1 MKNIPSLFKHLAFP
15 VCLLLAPAAC
25 TNLEEDL
32 YDRVTPDT
40 FFKTEKDFAA
50 AIGGAYT
57 QLYLLGSHG
66 GYFSIQEI
74 SSDEV
79 IIPQRG
85 GDWGNDEW
93 FRAHRHEMTPYNPG
107 VNSAWNNLYAGVLS
121 CNRLIYQFEQLKKE
135 DSGVPVNLDAY
146 IAEIRALRALFYYFL
161 LDSFGNIP
169 IVTNFTDDNYI
180 ASTIPRAQVF
190 DFVEQE
196 LTAVLPLLNKTV
208 DATTYGKMNYY
219 AAKALQAKL
228 YLNAGVYTG
237 TPRLDDCL
245 AACDEIINAGHF
257 ALEGQYH
264 DNFRTN
270 NQGSSEFIFAV
281 PFDENFAKGFN
292 LHMMT
297 LHYASQAT
305 YNLQQ
310 QPWNGYCS
318 LQEFYDMHED
328 ADVRKKNFIAGPQF
342 AADGVTPLLDQAAEP
357 DDPDGPQVNH
367 TPEINTINTGAL
379 RQAGVRIGKYEFKSG
394 ATPDL
399 DNDMPVFRY
408 ADILLTKAE
417 ALWRKDNNS
426 TQALDL
432 VNQVRNRAFEPDQ
445 PFTTL
450 TAENLLA
457 ERGREMF
464 YEGVRRQDQI
474 RFGVYGNPTE
484 FMPGSAPCKELW
496 PIPSTQFLFGV
507 NLQQNPCY

>member
-1 MKNIPSLFKHLAFP
+1 MHNFKYLA
-15 VCLLLAPAAC
+15 LLACLFLAPGSC

-32 YDRVTPDT
+32 YDRATPDT

-50 AIGGAYT
+50 AIGSAYT
-57 QLYLLGSHG
+57 NLYILGSHG
-66 GYFSIQEI
+66 GYFSLQEI

-79 IIPQRG
+79 VSPVRG
-85 GDWGNDEW
+85 SDWGNDHW
-93 FRAHRHEMTPYNPG
+93 WRAHEHKIKPNDPG
-107 VNSAWNNLYAGVLS
+107 VNSAWQSLYSGVFS

-135 DSGVPVNLDAY
+135 GYSLPANLDAY

-161 LDSFGNIP
+161 LDTFGNIP
-169 IVTNFTDDNYI
+169 IVTDFNADTQQAFTL
-180 ASTIPRAQVF
+180 PRAEVF
-190 DFVEQE
+190 NFIEQE
-196 LTAVLPLLNKTV
+196 LTTVLPLLNKTV
-208 DATTYGKMNYY
+208 NASTYGKMNYY

-237 TPRLDDCL
+237 TPRWDDCL
-245 AACDEIINAGHF
+245 AACDDIINSGHF
-257 ALEGQYH
+257 ALADQYH
-264 DNFRTN
+264 DNFRTI
-270 NQGSSEFIFAV
+270 NQGSPEFIFAI
-281 PFDENFAKGFN
+281 PFDENFARGFN

-318 LQEFYDMHED
+318 LQEFYEMHDD
-328 ADVRKKNFIAGPQF
+328 ADVRKKNFIVGPQF
-342 AADGVTPLLDQAAEP
+342 AADGVTPIIDGQAEP
-357 DDPDGPQVNH
+357 EDPDGPQLNY
-367 TPEINTINTGAL
+367 TPEIASISTGTL
-379 RQAGVRIGKYEFKSG
+379 RQSGARIGKYEFKFG
-394 ATPDL
+394 ATSEL

-408 ADILLTKAE
+408 ADILLSKAE
-417 ALWRKDNNS
+417 ALWRKDNSSNE
-426 TQALDL
+426 ALTL
-432 VNQVRNRAFEPDQ
+432 VNQVRNRSYEPDQ
-445 PFTTL
+445 PFTAL

-484 FMPGSAPCKELW
+484 FMPGSLPCKELW
-496 PIPSTQFLFGV
+496 PIPTQQLYFGA

>member
-1 MKNIPSLFKHLAFP
+1 MNNIRSIFKYLAIP
-15 VCLLLAPAAC
+15 VCLLLAPTAC

-50 AIGGAYT
+50 AMGEAYT
-57 QLYLLGSHG
+57 HLYMLGSHG
-66 GYFSIQEI
+66 GYFSLQEI
-74 SSDEV
+74 SSDEIV
-79 IIPQRG
+79 SPIRG
-85 GDWGNDEW
+85 DDWGNEQW
-93 FRAHRHEMTPYNPG
+93 ANAHRHEMKPSDPG
-107 VNSAWNNLYAGVLS
+107 VNSAWNSLYTGVLS
-121 CNRLIYQFEQLKKE
+121 CNRLIYQFEQLKKAGY
-135 DSGVPVNLDAY
+135 DLPVNLDAY
-146 IAEIRALRALFYYFL
+146 TAEIRAVRALFYYFL

-169 IVTNFTDDNYI
+169 VITNFADDNYT

-196 LTAVLPLLNKTV
+196 LIAVLPLLNKKV
-208 DATTYGKMNYY
+208 DATTYGKMNYF

-237 TPRLDDCL
+237 APRWDDCL
-245 AACDEIINAGHF
+245 AACDEIIGAGHF
-257 ALEGQYH
+257 APEDQYH

-310 QPWNGYCS
+310 QPWNGYCAV
-318 LQEFYDMHED
+318 QEFYEMHD
-328 ADVRKKNFIAGPQF
+328 DTDVRKKNFIVGPQF
-342 AADGVTPLLDQAAEP
+342 AADGMTPVIDQGAESN
-357 DDPDGPQVNH
+357 DPDGPQVNY
-367 TPEINTINTGAL
+367 TPEIDFVFHSAL
-379 RQAGVRIGKYEFKSG
+379 RQAGTRVGKYEFKSG

-408 ADILLTKAE
+408 ADILLSKAE

-432 VNQVRNRAFEPDQ
+432 VNQVRNRAYESDQ

-464 YEGVRRQDQI
+464 YEGVRRQDRI
-474 RFGVYGNPTE
+474 RFGVYGAPTQY
-484 FMPGSAPCKELW
+484 MPGSAPCKELW
-496 PIPSTQFLFGV
+496 PIPSIQFLFGA
-507 NLQQNPCY
+507 NLQQNLCY